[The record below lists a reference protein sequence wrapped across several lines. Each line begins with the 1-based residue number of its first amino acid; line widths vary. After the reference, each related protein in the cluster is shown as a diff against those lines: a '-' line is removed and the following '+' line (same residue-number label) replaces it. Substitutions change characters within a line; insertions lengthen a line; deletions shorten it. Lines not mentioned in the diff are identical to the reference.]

1 MTCAAVSVMYR
12 IVLLA
17 SVVTACAGTISDSGR
32 PVLDEDLPTHHE
44 ENAAAVGA
52 PPTYQCGD
60 TVLEDQ
66 ATSGGVRITTFQPC
80 WDFDEE
86 RTEREAAAAKRE
98 RAEARHE
105 QVAAAAVASND
116 IAACLPILP
125 GEREHS
131 PFVHR
136 KEISEIVPHREGS
149 RLRGVWIVFKPV
161 AGLTADWLR
170 NDIEC
175 QHARWIQAG
184 KDSRVMTSD
193 PTLVDGADVQVF
205 DRDGHVE
212 VLVTTDSEEHAEI
225 ALARARHQAGP
236 VAMSRSSG
244 AR

>member
-1 MTCAAVSVMYR
+1 MQR

-17 SVVTACAGTISDSGR
+17 SVVVAACAGTIGSSGK
-32 PVLDEDLPTHHE
+32 VTLDEDLPSHRE
-44 ENAAAVGA
+44 QAAAVGA
-52 PPTYQCGD
+52 PATYQCGD

-86 RTEREAAAAKRE
+86 RTEREQASVNRE
-98 RAEARHE
+98 RDEANAEHRPDAQPE
-105 QVAAAAVASND
+105 

-136 KEISEIVPHREGS
+136 KEISEIVPHREAS

-175 QHARWIQAG
+175 QHARWVQAG
-184 KDSRVMTSD
+184 KDPRVMTSD

-225 ALARARHQAGP
+225 ALARARHQVAPVAP
-236 VAMSRSSG
+236 VAMSK
-244 AR
+244 